1 MKTDRR
7 RGNVAIAVM
16 RWSAR
21 VLGSIVVGFSLLM
34 FIGESLVSGPPSMPI
49 DPFAAIGLA
58 LMGIYIV
65 AMLLAL
71 KRERLGACLGGG
83 ALAGFYVILFLGL
96 LPGNS
101 PGGFSTT
108 GILNPVYLA
117 FWLPILLYLLCWKLE
132 GRGRERTDDA

>member
-1 MKTDRR
+1 
-7 RGNVAIAVM
+7 
-16 RWSAR
+16 
-21 VLGSIVVGFSLLM
+21 
-34 FIGESLVSGPPSMPI
+34 
-49 DPFAAIGLA
+49 
-58 LMGIYIV
+58 
-65 AMLLAL
+65 MLLAL